1 MPRGRPHV
9 RVAAPADGPDGGARP
24 GAGEAVP
31 GEPPVAFLVTCEH
44 GGNRIPPRYA
54 ALFRGRERLLATH
67 RGYDPGALA
76 MARTLARALRATLV
90 VSTVS
95 RLLVELNRSPGRQFL
110 LSPVMR
116 DAAPAVRDDVCRRY
130 YVPYR
135 ARVESIVARAVGA
148 GRRVVHV
155 SSHSFAPAL
164 AGTLRSADVGL
175 LYDPLRSG
183 ERDLCRRWQAALR
196 ARLPHWIT
204 RRNYPYAG
212 RSDGFTR
219 WLRRRFPE
227 RCYLGIELEIN
238 QKHVRDRRAVPVAQR
253 SAVADA
259 LREAVSLTRV

>member
-1 MPRGRPHV
+1 MSRGRPHV
-9 RVAAPADGPDGGARP
+9 RVAAPGDSASTGSGGD
-24 GAGEAVP
+24 VS

-54 ALFRGRERLLATH
+54 ALFRGREGLLATH

-95 RLLVELNRSPGRQFL
+95 RLLVELNRAPGRQFRF
-110 LSPVMR
+110 SPVMH

-135 ARVESIVARAVGA
+135 TEVEAIVARAVNA

-164 AGTLRSADVGL
+164 AGAMRSADVGL

-183 ERDLCRRWQAALR
+183 ERDLCHRWQAALR
-196 ARLPHWIT
+196 ARLPYWIT
-204 RRNYPYAG
+204 RRNYPYLG
-212 RSDGFTR
+212 CSDGFTT
-219 WLRRRFPE
+219 WLRQRFPE
-227 RCYLGIELEIN
+227 RCYVGIELEIN
-238 QKHVRDRRAVPVAQR
+238 QKHVRDRRAVPVDKR
-253 SAVADA
+253 SAVAAALRDA
-259 LREAVSLTRV
+259 LHLSLSHP